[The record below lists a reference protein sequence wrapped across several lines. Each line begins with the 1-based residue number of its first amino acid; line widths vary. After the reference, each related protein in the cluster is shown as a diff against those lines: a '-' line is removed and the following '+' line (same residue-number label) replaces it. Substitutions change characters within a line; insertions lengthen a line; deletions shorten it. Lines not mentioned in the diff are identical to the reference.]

1 MNHFTCK
8 VRGWTRLFLSCLYL
22 YYLYSVKHTSNGS
35 EEGKSRVLVG
45 KQWRAQIQGESVE
58 PYHKSTDPKPPI
70 LALYTEQLQRNFPR
84 LGTVSA
90 TPTVSYYK
98 EAPYGPRDGAGLKA
112 PSSGDRQCTGK
123 PRAGAL
129 QASGPLTLLILH
141 TQRAS
146 RRQGGQKRWH
156 GKGGRC
162 HGQGQEEKVEWQ
174 WQEKRQQKQKK
185 KRAEIQV

>member
-1 MNHFTCK
+1 MGQQREGRLNLQKTLDCSVNHFTCK

-129 QASGPLTLLILH
+129 QASGPLTPDSPH
-141 TQRAS
+141 TE
-146 RRQGGQKRWH
+146 
-156 GKGGRC
+156 GKQAAGWA
-162 HGQGQEEKVEWQ
+162 EKVTREGW
-174 WQEKRQQKQKK
+174 EMPRSGT
-185 KRAEIQV
+185 RGES